1 MATTFPSLD
10 SFAFLHSQLNRIM
23 HTKIWPSIL
32 LALCG
37 LNTAGAQDRA
47 ADQPKP
53 IPSTRAETKAALQRL
68 QERQP
73 RLPVPDSVPV
83 VNPDPSR
90 PASNVINGR
99 ARRFYLPDAWL
110 KSERLGNEANA
121 LVPYELKT
129 QCFWIVSRGNN
140 CHYCLGHQEHKL
152 KAAGLSDNQIA
163 ALDRDWQQL
172 DGKTRKAVELARK
185 MTLLPFAMTQQDV
198 QSLRP
203 EFIDPE
209 IIELVYAISRFNSM
223 NRWTDS
229 VGLPQDHEMRGESID
244 FLTPT
249 EERWNQGPSLV
260 AIQSSIVRPKPW
272 NDAMAKMQGLE
283 ARDRKP
289 RVALASA
296 EEVRKTLELDAN
308 ATVNDWQR
316 AIAELP
322 GAGPELLHA
331 WTAMLDDTEL
341 DPALKAAVVWRVAC
355 CNHAAVSIAMIGPRL
370 QPVHASDSTELALA
384 FAEKLT
390 CEPTRITDADIARL
404 RSVFSDRQ
412 TAHLIYTICVANA
425 MDRFTETLGLSSSG
439 LDIKE

>member
-1 MATTFPSLD
+1 MNIKVWTP
-10 SFAFLHSQLNRIM
+10 
-23 HTKIWPSIL
+23 IL

-37 LNTAGAQDRA
+37 LSTASAQDRPS
-47 ADQPKP
+47 DQPKT
-53 IPSTRAETKAALQRL
+53 IPNTRAETKAALQRL

-99 ARRFYLPDAWL
+99 ARRFYLPEAWL

-172 DGKTRKAVELARK
+172 DAKTRKAVELARK
-185 MTLLPFAMTQQDV
+185 MTLLPFAMTQQDI

-203 EFIDPE
+203 EFTDPE

-244 FLTPT
+244 FMTPT
-249 EERWNQGPSLV
+249 EERWNQGTSVV

-272 NDAMAKMQGLE
+272 TDAVALKQAVE

-289 RVALASA
+289 RVALASEDEA
-296 EEVRKTLELDAN
+296 RKTLELDAN
-308 ATVNDWQR
+308 AMVNDWQG
-316 AIAELP
+316 AVAQLP
-322 GAGPELLHA
+322 GAGPELIQA
-331 WTAMLDDTEL
+331 WTAMLDDPEL

-355 CNHAAVSIAMIGPRL
+355 CNHAAVSIAMIAPRM
-370 QPVHASDSTELALA
+370 QPARSSDSTDIALA

-390 CEPTRITDADIARL
+390 CDPTRITDADIATL
-404 RSVFSDRQ
+404 RNVFSDRQ
-412 TAHLIYTICVANA
+412 TAHLIYTICIANA
-425 MDRFTETLGLSSSG
+425 MDRFTETLGLSSRG
-439 LDIKE
+439 WDAKP

>member
-1 MATTFPSLD
+1 
-10 SFAFLHSQLNRIM
+10 M
-23 HTKIWPSIL
+23 HTRIWTSIL
-32 LALCG
+32 LAICG
-37 LNTAGAQDRA
+37 WNLASAQDRA

-53 IPSTRAETKAALQRL
+53 IPGTRAETKAALQRL
-68 QERQP
+68 QDRQP
-73 RLPVPDSVPV
+73 RLPVPDNVPV

-99 ARRFYLPDAWL
+99 ARRFYLPEAWL

-152 KAAGLSDNQIA
+152 MAAGLSDNQIA
-163 ALDRDWQQL
+163 ALDRDWEQL
-172 DGKTRKAVELARK
+172 DAKTRKAVELARK
-185 MTLLPFAMTQQDV
+185 MTLLPFAMTEQDI

-203 EFIDPE
+203 EFTDPE

-249 EERWNQGPSLV
+249 EQRWNQGPSVV

-272 NDAMAKMQGLE
+272 NDAMAHKNAVE

-289 RVALASA
+289 GVALASVD
-296 EEVRKTLELDAN
+296 EVRKTLELDRDAP
-308 ATVNDWQR
+308 VNDWQR
-316 AIAELP
+316 AIAQLP
-322 GAGPELLHA
+322 GAGPELVHA
-331 WTAMLDDTEL
+331 WTAMLEDTEL
-341 DPALKAAVVWRVAC
+341 DPALKAAIVWRVAC
-355 CNHAAVSIAMIGPRL
+355 CNHAAVSIAMIEPRRQAL
-370 QPVHASDSTELALA
+370 RSSDTTDLALA

-390 CEPTRITDADIARL
+390 CEPTRITDADIEQL
-404 RSVFSDRQ
+404 RNVFSDRQ

-425 MDRFTETLGLSSSG
+425 MDRFTETLGLSSIG
-439 LDIKE
+439 LDIKQ